1 MAELKPGTF
10 YGVGIGPGDPEL
22 LTLKAIRVLRDCPVI
37 AAPRTASGEML
48 ALDIAR
54 QAVDFGGKT
63 ILPMDL
69 PMERDKARLRA
80 AHEAA
85 ADQAEAYLRQ
95 GQDVA
100 MLNLGDVSIYA
111 TFGYLQEILEQRGFA
126 TAMVPGVPSFCAVAA
141 RLNIGLTEMN
151 KPLRIDPTGG
161 GPLAETLGL
170 PGTKILMKSGK
181 QIARVVETLRE
192 HGCLG
197 KAAMVQNCG
206 LPDETVYRNLR
217 DVPDSAGYFA
227 TIIVKE

>member
-1 MAELKPGTF
+1 MGKKTGTF
-10 YGVGIGPGDPEL
+10 YAVSVGPGDPEL
-22 LTLKAIRVLRDCPVI
+22 LTLKAIRVLRECPVI
-37 AAPRTASGEML
+37 AAPRTASGDML

-111 TFGYLQEILEQRGFA
+111 TFGYLQEILEERGFT

-141 RLNIGLTEMN
+141 RLNTGLTEMN
-151 KPLRIDPTGG
+151 KPLHIVPAGG
-161 GPLAETLGL
+161 GPLSETLGL

-181 QIARVVETLRE
+181 QIARVVETLRTK
-192 HGCLG
+192 GCLD

-206 LPDETVYRNLR
+206 LPEEKICRSLEEAD
-217 DVPDSAGYFA
+217 DQPGYF
-227 TIIVKE
+227 TTMVVRE